1 MNKELIE
8 SIKNSNPRW
17 GLEIFL
23 KEIISN
29 CEIKKLEIDLKGCVD
44 D

>member
-1 MNKELIE
+1 MG
-8 SIKNSNPRW
+8 S
-17 GLEIFL
+17 EIFL